1 MTTIGSDRKK
11 NTHYPLAS
19 VMTPMRPLAQWIP
32 GPGTDEGHEAY
43 DKAFALAY

>member
-19 VMTPMRPLAQWIP
+19 MMTSMRPLTHGIL
-32 GPGTDEGHEAY
+32 GSGTDEGRKAY
-43 DKAFALAY
+43 DKDFALAY